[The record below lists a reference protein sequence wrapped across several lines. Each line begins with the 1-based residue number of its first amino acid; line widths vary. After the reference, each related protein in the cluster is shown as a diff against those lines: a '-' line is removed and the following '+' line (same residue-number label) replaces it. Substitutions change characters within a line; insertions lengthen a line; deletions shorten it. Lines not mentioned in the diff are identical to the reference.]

1 MAHKWAEK
9 PIKNIL
15 LDINGVLFES
25 GEDHATEGSVAI
37 SSTLYEFS

>member
-1 MAHKWAEK
+1 MSHEWAKK

-25 GEDHATEGSVAI
+25 GQDHAIEGSVEAMKR
-37 SSTLYEFS
+37 

>member
-1 MAHKWAEK
+1 MNFDWVKK

-25 GEDHATEGSVAI
+25 GEELAIEKSVEAM
-37 SSTLYEFS
+37 EK

>member
-1 MAHKWAEK
+1 MDYEWNKL

-25 GEDHATEGSVAI
+25 GEDHPIEGSVEA
-37 SSTLYEFS
+37 LKR

>member
-1 MAHKWAEK
+1 MGDYEWARK

-25 GEDHATEGSVAI
+25 GQDHAIEGSV
-37 SSTLYEFS
+37 EGMRK